1 MNLLEAEK
9 LLFLSGNFLIFLN
22 AIWLILVLFSRKLID
37 NKAINWLTHY
47 SFYAFLISIIELI
60 LIKYIL
66 VKDFIYFN
74 EVFDFLGRL
83 GIHDMNFMSPLSY
96 LIKFIFLP
104 LFFMNIFKEPK
115 WRHFYILL
123 MVGLLLFELI
133 QFFVFKT
140 YQRYDSLSSTVKNLF
155 IIFSSGLFLFKLS
168 KSNYGS
174 ISLMKNTYFLIGIG
188 LFIPALTELFL
199 EFIFTKLYETD
210 LITFYKYYLLRNASQ
225 AFGFLILIKAFWHA
239 RYLKFLPEKY

>member
-1 MNLLEAEK
+1 M
-9 LLFLSGNFLIFLN
+9 LSGSFLFFLN
-22 AIWLILVLFSRKLID
+22 LTLVIIAVKRRTFYKRLAVNCLYYLAVFSFL
-37 NKAINWLTHY
+37 L
-47 SFYAFLISIIELI
+47 SFFELI
-60 LIKYIL
+60 LIKFIL
-66 VKDFIYFN
+66 VKDFIFFN
-74 EVFDFLGRL
+74 EVFGFFGQH
-83 GIHDMNFMSPLSY
+83 GIHDLNFISPFSY
-96 LIKFIFLP
+96 LVKFIFLS
-104 LFFMNIFKEPK
+104 LFFINIFKEFK
-115 WRHFYILL
+115 IRQLFILL
-123 MVGLLLFELI
+123 MGGLLLFELI

-140 YQRYDSLSSTVKNLF
+140 YQRYDSLSSTVKNVF
-155 IIFSSGLFLFKLS
+155 IIFSSGLFLFKIS
-168 KSNYGS
+168 KSSYGS